1 MFSACSCTIMS
12 RCVVQGCSN
21 GSNPASG
28 ISLHWSPAS
37 LYAKWKAFVCLHR
50 KNFNPKGRFM
60 VCSEHFTEDCFRRLF
75 HMEGNV
81 RRLQPGSIPTVWRKL
96 EKSVDQPLSH
106 RSRRK
111 VRIECFYFIF
121 FELYSL

>member
-1 MFSACSCTIMS
+1 MLSKAVVMDRILRLEFLCTGHPQVS
-12 RCVVQGCSN
+12 TRN
-21 GSNPASG
+21 GRLS
-28 ISLHWSPAS
+28 
-37 LYAKWKAFVCLHR
+37 FVYTE

-60 VCSEHFTEDCFRRLF
+60 VCSEHFTEDCFRRMF

-81 RRLQPGSIPTVWRKL
+81 RRLQPGSIPTIWRKS

>member
-1 MFSACSCTIMS
+1 MDRILRLEFNFFALVTSK
-12 RCVVQGCSN
+12 
-21 GSNPASG
+21 
-28 ISLHWSPAS
+28 SLREMEGFRLFTQKKFQP
-37 LYAKWKAFVCLHR
+37 L
-50 KNFNPKGRFM
+50 KGRFM
-60 VCSEHFTEDCFRRLF
+60 VSSEHFTEDCFRRLF

-81 RRLQPGSIPTVWRKL
+81 RRLQPGSIPTIWRKS